1 MLKTFKDEESQVY
14 AIGQPGM
21 KEEFKLNGIKV
32 HNEEDDK
39 TAFMSSDEIVSYN
52 IDPQVKAVVV
62 GINYTFTY
70 RKLCLA
76 TLYL

>member
-1 MLKTFKDEESQVY
+1 
-14 AIGQPGM
+14 M
-21 KEEFKLNGIKV
+21 KEELKQNGIKV
-32 HNEEDDK
+32 YNEEDDR
-39 TAFMSSDEIVSYN
+39 TAFMSSDEIVNYN
-52 IDPQVKAVVV
+52 IDPSVKAVVV

>member
-1 MLKTFKDEESQVY
+1 
-14 AIGQPGM
+14 M
-21 KEEFKLNGIKV
+21 KEELKQNGIKV
-32 HNEEDDK
+32 YNEEDDR
-39 TAFMSSDEIVSYN
+39 APFMSSDEIVSYN
-52 IDPQVKAVVV
+52 IDPEVKAVVV